1 MTKKDGSIL
10 FEDLYLYSGFL
21 FLGVLH
27 GCTLLI
33 LTGRFICVPSSLFRF
48 FIVCLHHKF
57 LWKEYNWALILNWKS
72 LIIIFILLTTISYY
86 MTEKANKGIWCISF
100 SLISIWQDFFNL
112 TFKLKQYSNVKNFHI
127 LIMSMQLKE
136 FFKVILFTRKGTN
149 SAFLP
154 SSSNSA
160 NSLSSTST
168 SCCLAVSGVRQAS
181 RHNNTHSFIIPTAKN
196 KHVTLFLCITLIHGN
211 FFIFEYI

>member
-1 MTKKDGSIL
+1 MSLFKSLEKNKKHQPVISKSLSWETYLEYCCLTKKDGSIL

-33 LTGRFICVPSSLFRF
+33 LTGQFICVPSSLFRF

-100 SLISIWQDFFNL
+100 S
-112 TFKLKQYSNVKNFHI
+112 
-127 LIMSMQLKE
+127 
-136 FFKVILFTRKGTN
+136 
-149 SAFLP
+149 
-154 SSSNSA
+154 
-160 NSLSSTST
+160 
-168 SCCLAVSGVRQAS
+168 
-181 RHNNTHSFIIPTAKN
+181 
-196 KHVTLFLCITLIHGN
+196 
-211 FFIFEYI
+211 

>member
-100 SLISIWQDFFNL
+100 SLISIWQDFFISTFKFIQYSSIFIAMWKFSYLNYEYATQRIFQSHSFHQERDKFSIL
-112 TFKLKQYSNVKNFHI
+112 TFILKFSKLVIVDLDI
-127 LIMSMQLKE
+127 L
-136 FFKVILFTRKGTN
+136 
-149 SAFLP
+149 LP
-154 SSSNSA
+154 SRQWSE
-160 NSLSSTST
+160 TSQ
-168 SCCLAVSGVRQAS
+168 QA
-181 RHNNTHSFIIPTAKN
+181 
-196 KHVTLFLCITLIHGN
+196 
-211 FFIFEYI
+211 